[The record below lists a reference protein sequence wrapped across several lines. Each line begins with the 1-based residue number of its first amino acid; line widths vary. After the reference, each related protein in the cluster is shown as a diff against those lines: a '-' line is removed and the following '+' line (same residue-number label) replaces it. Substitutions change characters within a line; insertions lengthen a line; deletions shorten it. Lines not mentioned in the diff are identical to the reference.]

1 MKNTKILQATY
12 LAKQPSTGKNISFRP
27 FTVKEEKA
35 LMLALQ
41 ENNVEIVTEAIKSI
55 VEVCTDGKIDP
66 SKTPYYDIEYIFLQI
81 RSKSIGEIID
91 MVGGCECG
99 PVKNEF
105 SVDIADTIVDPAPIE
120 KKVIQI
126 PDTDYTIEIRH
137 PSIDD
142 FARLINTDGECA
154 NEVVAN
160 CITTVITTDEVMD
173 WNDQEKLDFVES
185 MTPKQQK
192 MVALFLKDM
201 PITQIPVKYTC
212 KACGKEHS
220 RTLKGF
226 ENFFI

>member
-1 MKNTKILQATY
+1 MKILHATY
-12 LAKQPSTGKNISFRP
+12 VTKQPSTGKNISYRP

-41 ENNVEIVTEAIKSI
+41 EANIETVTNAIKSI
-55 VEVCTDGKIDP
+55 VEICTDGKINP
-66 SKTPYYDIEYIFLQI
+66 SKTPYYDIEFIFLQI

-91 MVGGCECG
+91 MVGGCECD
-99 PVKNEF
+99 PKVKTDF
-105 SVDIADTIVDPAPIE
+105 TVDIADTIVTPDPIE
-120 KKVIQI
+120 KKTIVI

-142 FARLINTDGECA
+142 FSKLIETNGECA
-154 NEVVAN
+154 SEVVSN
-160 CITTVITTDEVMD
+160 CIINVMTSDEVMD
-173 WNDQEKLDFVES
+173 WSDPEKLEFVES

-192 MVALFLKDM
+192 LVAAFLKNM
-201 PITQIPVKYTC
+201 PITQIPVKYKC